1 MKSELPGAGMRGDD
15 PRSGLRDLKVLLL
28 EDSELIAMHMEEM
41 LADAGCDVVATLDT
55 VAGALDFIR
64 SNSVDAA
71 VLDVNLRGEKVFG
84 VAADLKSRGI
94 PFVFSTG
101 AGERFIPPQFD
112 AAPHLSKPFEA
123 EELWIA
129 LARARRAVAVTSTSD
144 IPPGA

>member
-1 MKSELPGAGMRGDD
+1 MPEMPGTDMLADD
-15 PRSGLRDLKVLLL
+15 PRTGLRDLKVLLL

-41 LADAGCDVVATLDT
+41 LADAGCHVVATLDT

-84 VAADLKSRGI
+84 VAAELKSRGI

-112 AAPHLSKPFEA
+112 AAPHLSKPFEP
-123 EELWIA
+123 EELWLA
-129 LARARRAVAVTSTSD
+129 LVRARRETPVTSTLDTSRR
-144 IPPGA
+144 G

>member
-1 MKSELPGAGMRGDD
+1 MPEMTRTDTRADD
-15 PRSGLRDLKVLLL
+15 VRTGLRNLKVLLL

-55 VAGALDFIR
+55 IAGALEFIR

-84 VAADLKSRGI
+84 VAAELKSRGI

-112 AAPHLSKPFEA
+112 AAPHLSKPFEP

-129 LARARRAVAVTSTSD
+129 LVQARRATAVTSTSG
-144 IPPGA
+144 ISPRG

>member
-1 MKSELPGAGMRGDD
+1 MAETPGGGWQGDD
-15 PRSGLRDLKVLLL
+15 PRSGLRDLRVLLL

-64 SNSVDAA
+64 SHHVDAA

-84 VAADLKSRGI
+84 VAADLMSRGI

-101 AGERFIPPQFD
+101 AGERFIPPEFD

-123 EELWIA
+123 EELWLA
-129 LARARRAVAVTSTSD
+129 LARARRTVAITSTSG
-144 IPPGA
+144 ISPRA

>member
-1 MKSELPGAGMRGDD
+1 MFDGD

-84 VAADLKSRGI
+84 VAAELKSRGI

-101 AGERFIPPQFD
+101 AAERFIPPKFD
-112 AAPHLSKPFEA
+112 AAPHLSKPFEP
-123 EELWIA
+123 EELWLA
-129 LARARRAVAVTSTSD
+129 LARARREMSATSTLDTSRR
-144 IPPGA
+144 G

>member
-1 MKSELPGAGMRGDD
+1 MSDTPGGSLHGDD
-15 PRSGLRDLKVLLL
+15 SRSELRDLRVLLL

-41 LADAGCDVVATLDT
+41 LTDAGCNVVATLDT
-55 VAGALDFIR
+55 VAGGLDFIR
-64 SNSVDAA
+64 SNPVDAA

-101 AGERFIPPQFD
+101 AGERFIPPEFD

-144 IPPGA
+144 ISPRA

>member
-1 MKSELPGAGMRGDD
+1 MAEIPGTDTPADE
-15 PRSGLRDLKVLLL
+15 PRAGLRDLKVLLL

-55 VAGALDFIR
+55 VAGALDFVQ
-64 SNSVDAA
+64 SHSVDAA
-71 VLDVNLRGEKVFG
+71 VLDVNLRGEKVFS
-84 VAADLKSRGI
+84 VAAELKARGI

-101 AGERFIPPQFD
+101 AGERFIPPEFN

-129 LARARRAVAVTSTSD
+129 LARARRAFSVTSTSG
-144 IPPGA
+144 ISPRG

>member
-1 MKSELPGAGMRGDD
+1 MSEPPGAGMRGDD
-15 PRSGLRDLKVLLL
+15 PRSELRDLKVLLL
-28 EDSELIAMHMEEM
+28 EDSELIAMHMGEM

-129 LARARRAVAVTSTSD
+129 LAAARRAVAVTNTSD
-144 IPPGA
+144 ISPRA